1 MHQTI
6 KTVTVTALN
15 SARKSKQVKNLM
27 TGLITASLLLGS
39 AQVSAKEASK
49 VPDLLPT
56 AVKAQ
61 DAFFKDYSEAG
72 VRKYF
77 SKDYIQHNPT
87 VPTGIEPVIQFLP
100 VLKKNDTTS
109 TTHRI
114 FQDGE
119 FVVMHNTY
127 NNAEVFGAK
136 KVVTFDIWRFEHGKV
151 KEHWDAI
158 APVVEKT
165 ASGRS
170 QFDGPTRV
178 TDLDK
183 TDANKAL
190 VKNFVNDVLLGKA
203 PQKITDY
210 ISTKEYDQHNV
221 NVKDG
226 LDGLQQAIK
235 ALTAQNNMFQYKT
248 VHKVLGQ
255 GNFVLTQSEGAW
267 NGKPQAFYDLF
278 RVKDG
283 KIVEHW
289 DIIQEIPA
297 KSANS
302 NTMF

>member
-1 MHQTI
+1 MHQAE
-6 KTVTVTALN
+6 KDLTAKAFG
-15 SARKSKQVKNLM
+15 SAHKAKSVKSLAA
-27 TGLITASLLLGS
+27 GFIAASLLFS
-39 AQVSAKEASK
+39 CAQASAKESTK
-49 VPDLLPT
+49 VVDLKPI
-56 AVKAQ
+56 AIKAQ
-61 DAFFKDYSEAG
+61 NAFFKDYSETG

-77 SKDYIQHNPT
+77 NTNYIQHNPT

-100 VLKKNDTTS
+100 VLKKNGTTS

-114 FQDGE
+114 IQDGE
-119 FVVMHNTY
+119 FIVMHNTY
-127 NNAEVFGAK
+127 DNAEVFGAH
-136 KVVTFDIWRFEHGKV
+136 KVVAFDIWRFENGKV
-151 KEHWDAI
+151 AEHWDAI
-158 APVVEKT
+158 NPVVEKT

-170 QFDGPTRV
+170 QYDGPTQV

-210 ISTKEYDQHNV
+210 ISAREYDQHNI

-226 LDGLQQAIK
+226 LTGLQEAIK
-235 ALTAQNNMFQYKT
+235 ALSAKNNMFQYKT
-248 VHKVLGQ
+248 VHKVLGE

-278 RVKDG
+278 RLKDG

-297 KSANS
+297 KSANN